1 MGKQDF
7 TLYSYFGR
15 CGAQLAAAIGLLFA
29 SLAFADVPVPMQ
41 GKDAHLGVATCAGSN
56 CHGSV
61 KPFKTSPVD
70 QNEYFTW
77 ERHDRHARAYETLQ
91 SAQSKRIASNLGLRN
106 AAEAEVCLNCH
117 ADNVPASKRGA
128 RFLMSDGVG
137 CEACH
142 GGSERWLGPHVS
154 GITTHEDNI
163 ALGLY
168 PTDEPAA
175 RAKLCLGCH
184 QGDAQHPMTHEIM
197 GAGHPPLVFELD
209 TFTSIQPM
217 HFTVDADYKKRKG
230 APSATTNWA
239 VGQVEAAVAY
249 LSLVENQAGESSG
262 MFPELYPF
270 DCNACHHDMDN
281 LRWSPSVSSKPGQ
294 IRLRDAHLRNAT
306 DAIAVRDASLA
317 KRWQTALDNLNAA
330 SQQGTSQLQASAR
343 AFRSNLAKPALDAV
357 AKTWS
362 VTESRQ
368 LFARLAGQQAMAD
381 GMGYTLAEQGAMAL
395 STLASDSNVGSKDSV
410 ATAIETLYGTVDD
423 REQFKPAAYAEAV
436 RGLSAAVQAQ

>member
-1 MGKQDF
+1 MLATAALLYACLTAANE
-7 TLYSYFGR
+7 TL
-15 CGAQLAAAIGLLFA
+15 
-29 SLAFADVPVPMQ
+29 PMQ
-41 GKDAHLGVATCAGSN
+41 GDDTHLGVATCAGSN

-77 ERHDRHARAYETLQ
+77 ERHDRHARAFETLQ
-91 SAQSKRIASNLGLRN
+91 SAQSQRIARNMGLRK
-106 AAEAEVCLNCH
+106 ATEAEVCLNCH
-117 ADNVPASKRGA
+117 TDNVPASKRGA
-128 RFLMSDGVG
+128 RFLVSDGVG

-154 GITTHEDNI
+154 GITTHADNL

-168 PTDEPAA
+168 PTEDPAA

-209 TFTSIQPM
+209 TFTNIQPA
-217 HFTVDADYKKRKG
+217 HFTVDADYKQRKN

-249 LSLVENQAGESSG
+249 LGLVEAQASASSG

-270 DCNACHHDMDN
+270 DCNACHHDMDS
-281 LRWSPSVSSKPGQ
+281 LRWAPGVSDKPGQ
-294 IRLRDAHLRNAT
+294 VRLRDAHLRNAA
-306 DAIAVRDASLA
+306 DAIAVRDAKLA
-317 KRWQTALDNLNAA
+317 DRWRDALGSLNAA
-330 SQQGTSQLQASAR
+330 AQQGTSQLEASAR
-343 AFRSNLAKPALDAV
+343 SFRTKLAQPALEAV
-357 AKTWS
+357 GKTWS
-362 VTESRQ
+362 LSESRR
-368 LFARLAGQQAMAD
+368 LFAQLASQQTAVE

-395 STLASDSNVGSKDSV
+395 SVLASDAAPGRQNELS
-410 ATAIETLYGTVDD
+410 AAIEALYGTVDERVD
-423 REQFKPAAYAEAV
+423 FVPADYAAAV
-436 RGLSAAVQAQ
+436 RGLSAAVDAE